1 MSEAQTG
8 YAMADHRA
16 SHVVLS
22 VGCLKK
28 IGHSGR
34 SAASTPNH
42 AMFGGGYN
50 SNSNSNSNSYSNAN
64 VSRMNSPLQ
73 PPPSEARSIMSSIS
87 GPFHGLV
94 ICVTGLSRGLS
105 LSIFFLLSV
114 ALYSKSSL

>member
-1 MSEAQTG
+1 
-8 YAMADHRA
+8 MAGHRA

-34 SAASTPNH
+34 SASSTPNH

-50 SNSNSNSNSYSNAN
+50 SNTNGNA
-64 VSRMNSPLQ
+64 SRMNSPLQ
-73 PPPSEARSIMSSIS
+73 PPPSEPRSIMSSIS

-105 LSIFFLLSV
+105 LSIFSFLSV
-114 ALYSKSSL
+114 ALYSVIV

>member
-1 MSEAQTG
+1 
-8 YAMADHRA
+8 MADHRA

-34 SAASTPNH
+34 SASSTPNH

-50 SNSNSNSNSYSNAN
+50 SKSNSNSNSYGN

-73 PPPSEARSIMSSIS
+73 PPPSEPRSIMSSIS
-87 GPFHGLV
+87 GPFHGLI

-105 LSIFFLLSV
+105 LPIFFFLFCSIILSH
-114 ALYSKSSL
+114 LMINPLIHCL